1 MGAVWGSMRGFGRA
15 LLWTVSFVE
24 ALALPLGGSLF
35 AGESA
40 APLQPPRIIE
50 SDVPPQSQLRPS
62 QPLPRPSSPLDSYVA
77 TLQARLRRETAAI
90 PETGLVDIRLTI
102 RRDGGIDFAEVV
114 PLYGPATLREQ
125 VLAIV
130 TGLGALPPPP
140 IEVEKLLVTVMLS
153 LHYPGPDL
161 LDTLEGEP

>member
-1 MGAVWGSMRGFGRA
+1 M
-15 LLWTVSFVE
+15 SFVD

-50 SDVPPQSQLRPS
+50 SDIPPQSQ
-62 QPLPRPSSPLDSYVA
+62 PRPSSPLDSYVA
-77 TLQARLRRETAAI
+77 TLQAMLRRETAAI

-114 PLYGPATLREQ
+114 PLDGPATLREQ

-130 TGLGALPPPP
+130 TGLGPLPPPP
-140 IEVEKLLVTVMLS
+140 IEVEKLLVTVVLS
-153 LHYPGPDL
+153 LRYPGNDL
-161 LDTLEGEP
+161 LDTFEEAR